1 MSSNASQV
9 CQETPASD
17 FGRSRG
23 LSQDTHRCLW
33 THRSS
38 VLRHRRVSS
47 DASKVCPEAL
57 SDAFAPVAGASGETR
72 RLFGHTASASL
83 VSVVRSLRDESARE
97 CVPVRLACSI
107 GFRTITLG

>member
-47 DASKVCPEAL
+47 DASQVRRETPGNV
-57 SDAFAPVAGASGETR
+57 FAPVAGASGDADD
-72 RLFGHTASASL
+72 LFGHTASASL
-83 VSVVRSLRDESARE
+83 MNIARSLRDESARE
-97 CVPVRLACSI
+97 CAAVRWACSF
-107 GFRTITLG
+107 GFRTIILG